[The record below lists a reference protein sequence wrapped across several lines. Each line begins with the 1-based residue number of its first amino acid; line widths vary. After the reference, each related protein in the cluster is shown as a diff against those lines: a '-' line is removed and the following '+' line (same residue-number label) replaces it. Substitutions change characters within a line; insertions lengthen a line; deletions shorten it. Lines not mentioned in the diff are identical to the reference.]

1 VNGLPATLPE
11 LRQFLR
17 ENLAAG
23 RREHFGSVR
32 ESWTAIAED
41 YFWDEKHQNWR
52 LDVLTRHG
60 VQPGR
65 HRVLDLSSGCGQF
78 VLFALQ
84 RGYKCEGL
92 EPGGWRRVFVERKID
107 LSGYPAEWKASFHE
121 GFGEDLPFENDTR
134 GILRLGGFFG
144 SGFRSCFAFSGSR
157 GNERDHRR
165 SKNVRGGRVKKDS
178 GPHLH
183 F

>member
-1 VNGLPATLPE
+1 MELLPILACTWPALVFRATAGRRKQCCFPLVGPDRSPAQSRFGKVHVDVSSSSEKAGLKGLPATLPE

-23 RREHFGSVR
+23 RREHFGNVR
-32 ESWTAIAED
+32 ESWTATAED

-60 VQPGR
+60 VQSGR

-84 RGYKCEGL
+84 R
-92 EPGGWRRVFVERKID
+92 
-107 LSGYPAEWKASFHE
+107 
-121 GFGEDLPFENDTR
+121 
-134 GILRLGGFFG
+134 
-144 SGFRSCFAFSGSR
+144 
-157 GNERDHRR
+157 
-165 SKNVRGGRVKKDS
+165 
-178 GPHLH
+178 
-183 F
+183 